1 MSSASYRFESFR
13 PWKLPQDKGHPL
25 RDRLGVSR
33 YPSPV
38 SLSATPSPSNLSNPI
53 SQGQEIYAL
62 RPERHPLPVRP
73 PAEVCFNGGPQPNA
87 QITRHEPDMLEPPSP
102 KDRGPESFN
111 FEDSLYFDDPPRS
124 GDGESTM
131 TSEQI
136 VPDSEYQSL
145 DFDSSSWDLAFT
157 PNQHSQSGFLESSFE
172 TGHFPEDP
180 TIDPAILNNNT
191 SRDLE
196 HAQTTGTTP
205 VAAAIPG
212 RMSVEHS
219 RSPVRDSHR
228 HSRRHDTRRSVKAGR
243 LPAKISKVSVVIDNR
258 PKSRASQ
265 STPELGCKN
274 VSFPTLR
281 AQFSA
286 LSVEERLQFLSWL
299 FDGALSHCL
308 HRPPRREKVSTSRSQ
323 HAGESAQA
331 GEIGC
336 TPSSRKGLLWSE
348 EEICL
353 LVKLREEENLAWSE
367 VTEKFSQKFPGR
379 TQGSI
384 QVYWSTKL
392 GKRQSLPTAKSI

>member
-13 PWKLPQDKGHPL
+13 PWKLPQDKGQPL

-53 SQGQEIYAL
+53 SQGQEIYAP

-73 PAEVCFNGGPQPNA
+73 PAEVCFNSGPQPNA
-87 QITRHEPDMLEPPSP
+87 QITRHEPDMLELPSP
-102 KDRGPESFN
+102 KDRGPESFD
-111 FEDSLYFDDPPRS
+111 FEDSLYFGGPPRS
-124 GDGESTM
+124 GDGESAM
-131 TSEQI
+131 IFEQI
-136 VPDSEYQSL
+136 VPDLEHQSL
-145 DFDSSSWDLAFT
+145 DFDSNGT
-157 PNQHSQSGFLESSFE
+157 
-172 TGHFPEDP
+172 FPRNP
-180 TIDPAILNNNT
+180 TIDPAILDDHN
-191 SRDLE
+191 SRDFE
-196 HAQTTGTTP
+196 QAQTTETTP
-205 VAAAIPG
+205 VAAAISG

-219 RSPVRDSHR
+219 RSPVRNSHR
-228 HSRRHDTRRSVKAGR
+228 HSRRHSPGRSVKAGR

-265 STPELGCKN
+265 FTPELGCKN

-286 LSVEERLQFLSWL
+286 LSVEERLHFLSWL
-299 FDGALSHCL
+299 FEGALSHCL
-308 HRPPRREKVSTSRSQ
+308 HPPPRREKVSTSRSQ

-336 TPSSRKGLLWSE
+336 APPSRKGLSWSE
-348 EEICL
+348 EEIRL

-367 VTEKFSQKFPGR
+367 VTEQFSQKFPGR

-384 QVYWSTKL
+384 QV
-392 GKRQSLPTAKSI
+392 I